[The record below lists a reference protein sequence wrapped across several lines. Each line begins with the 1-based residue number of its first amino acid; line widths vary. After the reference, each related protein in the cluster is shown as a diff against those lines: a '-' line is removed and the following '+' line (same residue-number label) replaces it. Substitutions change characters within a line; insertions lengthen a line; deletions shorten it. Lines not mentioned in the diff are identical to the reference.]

1 MLNCCILD
9 FVTRCLYNAVSLMLI
24 RNLCFMKNVYVN
36 SMSTC
41 KVQSDSMQKDMCLLG
56 LAKKTGEGDDKWK
69 KTWGRGSV

>member
-1 MLNCCILD
+1 
-9 FVTRCLYNAVSLMLI
+9 
-24 RNLCFMKNVYVN
+24 MKNVYVN